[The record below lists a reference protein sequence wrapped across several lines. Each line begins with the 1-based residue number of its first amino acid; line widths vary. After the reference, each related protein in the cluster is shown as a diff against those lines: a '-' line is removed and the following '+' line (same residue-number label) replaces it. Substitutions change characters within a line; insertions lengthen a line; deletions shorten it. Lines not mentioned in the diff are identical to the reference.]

1 MKQDPSKEAASK
13 LQALIVRETGVSL
26 QDSALAEVEAIVQQ
40 ASGLARGEV
49 ASTEHSFAARE
60 ITIMFADL
68 RGFTAITAELSAG
81 IVIAMLNRYL
91 VRMNQVVSRYQGV
104 IDKFM
109 GDSILVLFGVTEKR
123 PDDVQR
129 AVACAAEMQIAMI
142 ELNGQERPDSIPELF
157 MGIGINTG
165 SVMAGKFGSDFYS
178 ENAVIGDAVNLT
190 SRIEAFSLR
199 GQVLMSEDTYKQCQD
214 FVQVSEGIEV
224 FVKGKSEPAKLRELH
239 AIPSLHLKIPRKEV
253 RRSHRVEVSLP
264 CSFSLIQNKCVLA
277 EINKAKIRDIS
288 YHGLFIE
295 FSQTLAMFDEIKIDF
310 DLLLIDYQAKDIYA
324 KVVKIKQDG
333 IRTFAGV
340 EFTSISPEAN
350 MKIQL
355 FVQLLVT
362 GAA

>member
-1 MKQDPSKEAASK
+1 MKQDPSKEAASR
-13 LQALIVRETGVSL
+13 LQALVVRETGVSL

-60 ITIMFADL
+60 VTIMFADL
-68 RGFTAITAELSAG
+68 RGFTAITAELPAG

-109 GDSILVLFGVTEKR
+109 GDSILVLFGVAEKR

-129 AVACAAEMQIAMI
+129 AVTCAAEMQIAMI
-142 ELNGQERPDSIPELF
+142 ELNGQERPESIPELF

-239 AIPSLHLKIPRKEV
+239 AIPTLNLKIPRKEV

-340 EFTSISPEAN
+340 EFTSISPEAD